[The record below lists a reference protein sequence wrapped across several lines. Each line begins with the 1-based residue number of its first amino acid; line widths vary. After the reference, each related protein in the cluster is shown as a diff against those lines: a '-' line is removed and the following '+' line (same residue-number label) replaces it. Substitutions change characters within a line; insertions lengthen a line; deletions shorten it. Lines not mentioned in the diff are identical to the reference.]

1 MAHSQEQAA
10 ANSGTHPSGGNAQV
24 VHRCNFRA
32 AGRMSN
38 ENARALTAI
47 HEMFARGL
55 AGALGVYMGGDPKVK
70 LLTLDQLSVKE
81 YIAGIPAFSYLAP
94 FSLSLEEGAVIA
106 EIDVD
111 LVFPLIDL
119 LLGGAGAPTHDV
131 RELSEI
137 EEEIMQELTS
147 VIVRQA
153 ETAWSMPA
161 MSLIGKRRIEPDG
174 VTEYC
179 PASEKVALV
188 KLEIEVAGLTGVVQL
203 ALPASFAKNLVA
215 QNKQE
220 KPGKKG
226 KLREFPVSSI
236 RERILDCDFDIAADL
251 PGMKVTVR
259 DLVGLQP
266 GCVLKL
272 RAPVRNPGMLTVGG
286 CEIFEAVP
294 VRNGTQ
300 KAAQVGL
307 RVQPTSWGKE

>member
-10 ANSGTHPSGGNAQV
+10 SNSSTQVAGGKAPV
-24 VHRCNFRA
+24 VHPCNFRSS
-32 AGRMSN
+32 GRMSN

-47 HEMFARGL
+47 HETFARNL
-55 AGALGVYMGGDPKVK
+55 AASLGVYMGGEPAVK
-70 LLTLDQLSVKE
+70 LLTLDQLPVKE
-81 YIAGIPAFSYLAP
+81 YIAGIPGFSYLAP
-94 FSLSLEEGAVIA
+94 FTLSSGDGAVIV

-119 LLGGAGAPTHDV
+119 LLGGAGAASHDV

-153 ETAWSMPA
+153 ESAWSMPA
-161 MSLIGKRRIEPDG
+161 MSLVANRHIEPSD
-174 VTEYC
+174 VAEYC
-179 PASEKVALV
+179 PASEKLTLV
-188 KLEIEVAGLTGVVQL
+188 KLEIEVAGLTGVIQVVF
-203 ALPASFAKNLVA
+203 PASFANSLVA
-215 QNKQE
+215 QTKQDQ
-220 KPGKKG
+220 PGKKG
-226 KLREFPVSSI
+226 KVRQFPTVSI
-236 RERILDCDFDIAADL
+236 RERILDCDFEIAADL

-266 GCVLKL
+266 GCVLRL